1 MEVDGVSYTFF
12 FGRILREIKV
22 KFSFFS
28 HKITSANKNIPEG
41 FFQDV
46 QETILYHDW

>member
-1 MEVDGVSYTFF
+1 MADAGVSYTFF
-12 FGRILREIKV
+12 WTNFERNQSKV
-22 KFSFFS
+22 HFFS

-46 QETILYHDW
+46 QETILYHD